1 MAPDLTSERFQALL
15 AEHGRIVLKI
25 AASYARGAAD
35 RADLAQEITVQLWRA
50 FPRYDPARPF
60 TTWMYR
66 IALNVA
72 ISHLRRERT
81 RARHVTT
88 ADTRLLEVA
97 DPAAPEA
104 PTSPALIALNEAIAS
119 LDPLSRALVLLNL
132 DGYDHAAIAEVLGIG
147 VSNVG
152 TRLHRVKRALRE
164 RLEGA
169 TPKGD

>member
-1 MAPDLTSERFQALL
+1 MTDDERKARFESLVGVHRGILL
-15 AEHGRIVLKI
+15 QVCHAYCR
-25 AASYARGAAD
+25 D
-35 RADLAQEITVQLWRA
+35 RDDREDLAQEIALQLWRS
-50 FPRYDPARPF
+50 FPRYDDRLRF
-60 TTWMYR
+60 STWMYR